1 MRENDAAMQDLSDR
15 CHKLLRAA
23 GKNLKI
29 LDPELGDQELIEL
42 VAAKMAKLCL

>member
-1 MRENDAAMQDLSDR
+1 MRENEVAMQDLSDR

-29 LDPELGDQELIEL
+29 LDSELGEQALIEL
-42 VAAKMAKLCL
+42 VAAQMAKLRL